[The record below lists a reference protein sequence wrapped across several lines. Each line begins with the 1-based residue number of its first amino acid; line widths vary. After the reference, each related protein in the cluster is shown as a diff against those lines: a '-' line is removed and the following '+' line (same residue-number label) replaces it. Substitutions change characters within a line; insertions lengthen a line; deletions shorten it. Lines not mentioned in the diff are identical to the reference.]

1 MPVMYCFIRR
11 SGTILP
17 TLSAK
22 KLSHDLTLHYGLL
35 SVDCKS
41 EDEYIDKAEQLTRV
55 IMQAEDA
62 ELEDLFW
69 GNSPD
74 KKKIQLTCTNIL
86 ENIGRVRSIPFD
98 KRNFDF

>member
-1 MPVMYCFIRR
+1 MD
-11 SGTILP
+11 TDD
-17 TLSAK
+17 LSRESYEAIIIEAE
-22 KLSHDLTLHYGLL
+22 KLSHDLTLHFGLL
-35 SVDCKS
+35 SVDCES
-41 EDEYIDKAEQLTRV
+41 EDEYIDKAEQLTRE
-55 IMQAEDA
+55 IMQADDA

-74 KKKIQLTCTNIL
+74 KKKIKLTCTNIL